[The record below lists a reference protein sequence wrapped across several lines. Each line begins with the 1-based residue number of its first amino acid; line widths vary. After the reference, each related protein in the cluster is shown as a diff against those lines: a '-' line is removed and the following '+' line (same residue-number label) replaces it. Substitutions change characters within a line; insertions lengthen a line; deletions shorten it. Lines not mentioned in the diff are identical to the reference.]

1 MSHQNSVYINPLT
14 DFGFKFL
21 FGQEG
26 NKEFLLSFLN
36 AVMGESQEII
46 DAEFVDKE
54 MINEEED
61 GRALI
66 YDLHCKLADGTK
78 IIVEM
83 QNRYQTYFR
92 DRALY
97 YLSGDIYHQ
106 GIKGSSWDYRLT
118 PVYGI
123 FLMNF
128 DWREGVDEHLRE
140 DVCLMNVR
148 THEVFSDK
156 MSMTFLKIPMMVK
169 NPEECRNT
177 LDRWLYLLKNMEKME
192 AMPTVFLND
201 PVFRRL
207 GKVARVGALDR
218 KERREYE
225 QSLKIYR
232 DNYAILSTERREG
245 FAEGVAQGRAEG
257 EAILIKRMMANG
269 MTSNEI
275 AGLTGYS
282 SEEIEKIVRS

>member
-1 MSHQNSVYINPLT
+1 MSDLKSTYINPLT

-36 AVMGESQEII
+36 AVMNEEQEIV

-54 MINEEED
+54 KINEEED

-66 YDLHCKLADGTK
+66 YDLHCKLADGRK

-92 DRALY
+92 DRAIF
-97 YLSGDIYHQ
+97 YLSADIYHQ
-106 GIKGSSWDYRLT
+106 GVKGNKWNYRLT

-128 DWREGVDEHLRE
+128 DWKEGEDEQLRE
-140 DVCLMNVR
+140 DVCLMNMR
-148 THEVFSDK
+148 THEVFSDRLA
-156 MSMTFLKIPMMVK
+156 MTFLKIPMMVK
-169 NPEECRNT
+169 NADDCKNT

-192 AMPTVFLND
+192 AIPTTFMKD

-207 GKVARVGALDR
+207 GEVARVAALDKKER
-218 KERREYE
+218 KEYE
-225 QSLKIYR
+225 KSLKIYR
-232 DNYAILSTERREG
+232 DNYAIFETERREG
-245 FAEGVAQGRAEG
+245 FAEGEAKGRAEG
-257 EAILIKRMMANG
+257 EANLIKIMHSNG
-269 MTSNEI
+269 MTISEI
-275 AGLTGYS
+275 TSFTGYS
-282 SEEIEKIVRS
+282 PEKIEQLINN